1 MSKSSSSPSHYLI
14 GILFLVAVVNF
25 LDRQVLAIVQE
36 DIKAELS
43 LTDGQ
48 LGQLAL
54 AFGLVHAAFALPV
67 GRLADRWSRKNTLIL
82 CLAVWSSITVL
93 TGFVKNFMQLA
104 ILRVGVAV
112 GESGVT
118 PTSYSLIGDGIPIKR
133 RAGAIAL
140 VGAGSSVGLMLSM
153 LLGGLIADAFGWR
166 TTYVLFGIPGLVLAV
181 VIALTLRAPRAGQ
194 ADGLKEVSK
203 ISFAQAFGVLAK
215 QRTYVLILLAATVQG
230 MLSYSFVQWMPSF
243 LRRSYD
249 LTAGEVGMSFGP
261 ILGVAGIVGGVG
273 AAQIADRLA
282 DRDLRWYTWLCTGA
296 VLVAWPLFALT
307 ILSEQYAVTLSMA
320 AIFMVAIAAPAGITN
335 ALVQNVTP
343 VPVRGMSAGLKT
355 FTMSLIGYGVGGMAT
370 GYLSDVF
377 TVGGRDGL
385 GHALLAMS
393 LTLPIAA
400 LLFWLSGI
408 WLSADVERAVKLS
421 QADTLTENE
430 A

>member
-1 MSKSSSSPSHYLI
+1 MVCDSSENQSAHMTKSSSSPSYYLI

-36 DIKAELS
+36 DIKTELS

-48 LGQLAL
+48 LGQLAF

-194 ADGLKEVSK
+194 ADGLREVSK
-203 ISFAQAFGVLAK
+203 ISFARAFGVLAK
-215 QRTYVLILLAATVQG
+215 QRTYVLILLATTVQG

-261 ILGVAGIVGGVG
+261 ILGVAGIVGAWALRKLPTDWRIGIFAGTLGSVRARYWLHG
-273 AAQIADRLA
+273 LCSRL
-282 DRDLRWYTWLCTGA
+282 
-296 VLVAWPLFALT
+296 PF
-307 ILSEQYAVTLSMA
+307 
-320 AIFMVAIAAPAGITN
+320 
-335 ALVQNVTP
+335 
-343 VPVRGMSAGLKT
+343 SANN
-355 FTMSLIGYGVGGMAT
+355 M
-370 GYLSDVF
+370 
-377 TVGGRDGL
+377 
-385 GHALLAMS
+385 LL
-393 LTLPIAA
+393 P
-400 LLFWLSGI
+400 
-408 WLSADVERAVKLS
+408 
-421 QADTLTENE
+421 
-430 A
+430 